1 MYGIVPSLN
10 TPFGA
15 SGALDLS
22 SLSRLVEH
30 TVSTG
35 CGGMLGL
42 AVAGEHNT
50 LNYTEKS
57 NFIYTVVKQNQGRIP
72 FICSVTS
79 TTFTETLNLTKAAA
93 AARVDGICVQLSP
106 SLNLEEKLS
115 FLKKLEKESP
125 DIIMVQDLDWSSGG
139 ISLEEIVFLYRRIEK
154 FKWLKIETSQAGPK
168 YSAVKDA
175 TAQGLKVCGGWAVT
189 QLMDAMARSVDAF
202 IPTGLESIY
211 VAIYRAYQGGE
222 KQKARTLF
230 ESILPILN
238 FSNQHIDISVKFFK
252 SLRVREGLFE
262 SDYCRSP
269 SAVFDPVQS
278 QEAKHAISRAMKV
291 LSDSSL
297 E

>member
-10 TPFGA
+10 TPFDV

-22 SLSRLVEH
+22 SLSKLVEH
-30 TVSTG
+30 TVKTG

-42 AVAGEHNT
+42 AIAGEHDT
-50 LNYTEKS
+50 LSYQEKIC
-57 NFIYTVVKQNQGRIP
+57 FIYTVVKQNQGRIP
-72 FICSVTS
+72 FICNVTS
-79 TTFTETLNLTKAAA
+79 TSVTETLNLTIAAA
-93 AARVDGICVQLSP
+93 AVRVDGICVQLPP

-115 FLKKLEKESP
+115 LLKELEKESP

-139 ISLEEIVFLYRRIEK
+139 LTLEEIVFLYRRIEK

-175 TAQGLKVCGGWAVT
+175 TEQGMKVCGGWAVT

-202 IPTGLESIY
+202 IPTGLEFIY
-211 VAIYRAYQGGE
+211 VAIYHAYQGGE
-222 KQKARTLF
+222 EQKARALF

-238 FSNQHIDISVKFFK
+238 FSNQHIDISIKFFK
-252 SLRVREGLFE
+252 NLRVHEGLFE

-278 QEAKHAISRAMKV
+278 KEAKHATSRAMKL
-291 LSDSSL
+291 LSDL
-297 E
+297 N

>member
-10 TPFGA
+10 TPFDA

-30 TVSTG
+30 TVRTG

-50 LNYTEKS
+50 LKYAEK
-57 NFIYTVVKQNQGRIP
+57 NKFIYTVVKQNQGRIP
-72 FICSVTS
+72 FICNVTS
-79 TTFTETLNLTKAAA
+79 TSVTETLNLTKAAA
-93 AARVDGICVQLSP
+93 AVRVDGICVQLPP

-115 FLKKLEKESP
+115 LLKELEKESP

-139 ISLEEIVFLYRRIEK
+139 LTLEEIVFLYRRIEK

-175 TAQGLKVCGGWAVT
+175 TEQGMKVCGGWAVT

-202 IPTGLESIY
+202 IPTGLEFIY
-211 VAIYRAYQGGE
+211 VAIYHAYQGGE
-222 KQKARTLF
+222 EQKARALF

-238 FSNQHIDISVKFFK
+238 FSNQHIDISIKFFK
-252 SLRVREGLFE
+252 NLRVHEGLFE

-269 SAVFDPVQS
+269 SAVFDLVQS
-278 QEAKHAISRAMKV
+278 KEAKHATSRAMKL
-291 LSDSSL
+291 LSDL
-297 E
+297 N

>member
-10 TPFGA
+10 TPFDA

-30 TVSTG
+30 TVRTG

-50 LNYTEKS
+50 LKYTEK
-57 NFIYTVVKQNQGRIP
+57 NKFIYTVVKQNQGRIP

-106 SLNLEEKLS
+106 SLTLEEKLS

-139 ISLEEIVFLYRRIEK
+139 ISLGRDCFLVPKDR
-154 FKWLKIETSQAGPK
+154 KIQ
-168 YSAVKDA
+168 V
-175 TAQGLKVCGGWAVT
+175 AQ
-189 QLMDAMARSVDAF
+189 
-202 IPTGLESIY
+202 
-211 VAIYRAYQGGE
+211 
-222 KQKARTLF
+222 
-230 ESILPILN
+230 N
-238 FSNQHIDISVKFFK
+238 
-252 SLRVREGLFE
+252 
-262 SDYCRSP
+262 
-269 SAVFDPVQS
+269 
-278 QEAKHAISRAMKV
+278 
-291 LSDSSL
+291 
-297 E
+297 

>member
-57 NFIYTVVKQNQGRIP
+57 NFIYTVVNQNQGRIP

-139 ISLEEIVFLYRRIEK
+139 ISLDEVVFLYRRIEK
-154 FKWLKIETSQAGPK
+154 FKWLKIETYRQA
-168 YSAVKDA
+168 
-175 TAQGLKVCGGWAVT
+175 QN
-189 QLMDAMARSVDAF
+189 
-202 IPTGLESIY
+202 I
-211 VAIYRAYQGGE
+211 
-222 KQKARTLF
+222 
-230 ESILPILN
+230 
-238 FSNQHIDISVKFFK
+238 
-252 SLRVREGLFE
+252 
-262 SDYCRSP
+262 
-269 SAVFDPVQS
+269 VQ
-278 QEAKHAISRAMKV
+278 
-291 LSDSSL
+291 
-297 E
+297 

>member
-10 TPFGA
+10 TPFDA

-50 LNYTEKS
+50 LNYKEKS

-79 TTFTETLNLTKAAA
+79 STFTETLNLTKVAT

-115 FLKKLEKESP
+115 FLEKLEKESP

-139 ISLEEIVFLYRRIEK
+139 LTLEEIVFLYRRIEK

-175 TAQGLKVCGGWAVT
+175 TEQGMKVCGGWAVT

-202 IPTGLESIY
+202 IPTGLEFIY
-211 VAIYRAYQGGE
+211 VAIYHAYQGGE
-222 KQKARTLF
+222 EQKARALF

-238 FSNQHIDISVKFFK
+238 FSNQHIDISIKFFK
-252 SLRVREGLFE
+252 NLRVHEGLFE

-278 QEAKHAISRAMKV
+278 KEAKHATSRAMKL
-291 LSDSSL
+291 LSDL
-297 E
+297 N

>member
-57 NFIYTVVKQNQGRIP
+57 NFIYTVVKKNQGRIP

-106 SLNLEEKLS
+106 SLTLEEKLS
-115 FLKKLEKESP
+115 FLKK
-125 DIIMVQDLDWSSGG
+125 Q
-139 ISLEEIVFLYRRIEK
+139 
-154 FKWLKIETSQAGPK
+154 
-168 YSAVKDA
+168 
-175 TAQGLKVCGGWAVT
+175 
-189 QLMDAMARSVDAF
+189 
-202 IPTGLESIY
+202 
-211 VAIYRAYQGGE
+211 
-222 KQKARTLF
+222 
-230 ESILPILN
+230 
-238 FSNQHIDISVKFFK
+238 
-252 SLRVREGLFE
+252 
-262 SDYCRSP
+262 
-269 SAVFDPVQS
+269 PV
-278 QEAKHAISRAMKV
+278 
-291 LSDSSL
+291 
-297 E
+297 